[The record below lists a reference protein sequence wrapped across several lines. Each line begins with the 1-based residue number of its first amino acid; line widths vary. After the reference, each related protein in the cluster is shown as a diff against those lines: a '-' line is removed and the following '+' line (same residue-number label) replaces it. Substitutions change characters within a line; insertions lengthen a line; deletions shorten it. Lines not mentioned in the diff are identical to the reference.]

1 VTLVVARVVG
11 ALERVVQGQ
20 QRSLAEYREGLLA
33 ASQDAGDG
41 LVQLT
46 NATSDTG
53 AAPRR
58 LPSYPS
64 YDDSV
69 GTSEGT
75 AEGAGPRA
83 EAEPPA
89 PERPAEIPPSRSLD
103 RLSVSGPFPDD
114 DSIAVSESASQQVAW
129 DRADSDPLFA
139 WVESHVSKTNV
150 RSISRYAQRHRD
162 EVNAVI
168 QSSFQRK
175 EELLV
180 AMARR
185 PC

>member
-1 VTLVVARVVG
+1 MYIASVFFVLHAMPTSLPVGPWHPDVALDNASATPSEESPRTHRPGPGPPSPSPVAAPRPLPTTWQLAKDLTRVLLLLGLTLVVARVVG

-69 GTSEGT
+69 GT
-75 AEGAGPRA
+75 RA
-83 EAEPPA
+83 
-89 PERPAEIPPSRSLD
+89 
-103 RLSVSGPFPDD
+103 
-114 DSIAVSESASQQVAW
+114 
-129 DRADSDPLFA
+129 
-139 WVESHVSKTNV
+139 
-150 RSISRYAQRHRD
+150 
-162 EVNAVI
+162 
-168 QSSFQRK
+168 
-175 EELLV
+175 
-180 AMARR
+180 
-185 PC
+185 